1 VSLDSTTINQI
12 KAATRDL
19 VRCCGGV
26 ERAGEIAGLS
36 TSEVSRLQSPSAASV
51 ISIPA
56 ALALEADCGVPY
68 VTAVMARLN
77 GRGLTDPDGSAAGG
91 GVLGAFSSMSE
102 AFAGV
107 VSTFAGAVADGTMT
121 PSEAEG
127 IDRVTGRL
135 VGCVD
140 QLRHELARAKGEVVE
155 LDGRRR
161 RT

>member
-1 VSLDSTTINQI
+1 
-12 KAATRDL
+12 
-19 VRCCGGV
+19 
-26 ERAGEIAGLS
+26 
-36 TSEVSRLQSPSAASV
+36 
-51 ISIPA
+51 
-56 ALALEADCGVPY
+56 
-68 VTAVMARLN
+68 
-77 GRGLTDPDGSAAGG
+77 
-91 GVLGAFSSMSE
+91 
-102 AFAGV
+102 V